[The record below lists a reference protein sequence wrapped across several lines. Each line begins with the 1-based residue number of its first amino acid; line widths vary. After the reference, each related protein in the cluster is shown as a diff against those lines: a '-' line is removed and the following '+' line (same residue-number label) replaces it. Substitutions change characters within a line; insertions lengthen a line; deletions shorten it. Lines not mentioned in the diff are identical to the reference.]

1 MRSKLAMKIYDEYVN
16 ILKMTF
22 SHYSVFLV
30 PCIPFLCSIGSM
42 FLVPVCWFV
51 SSFIGF
57 VPSHRSPLPRVDS
70 KCHGDMDRGRVA
82 WTYDSKRG
90 ICHGDNWHRY

>member
-1 MRSKLAMKIYDEYVN
+1 MSTNLQFFKIPQTGIETIRSKLAMKIYDEYVN
-16 ILKMTF
+16 ILEMKF

-42 FLVPVCWFV
+42 CLVPVCWFV

-57 VPSHRSPLPRVDS
+57 VRRIVCLSILLSLR
-70 KCHGDMDRGRVA
+70 A
-82 WTYDSKRG
+82 T
-90 ICHGDNWHRY
+90 